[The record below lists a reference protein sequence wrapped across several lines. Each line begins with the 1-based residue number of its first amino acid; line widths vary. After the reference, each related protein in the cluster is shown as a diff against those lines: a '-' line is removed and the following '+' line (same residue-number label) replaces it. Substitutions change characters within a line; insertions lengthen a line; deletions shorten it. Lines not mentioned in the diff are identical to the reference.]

1 MRWLCCR
8 QTAAATGQSSTSN
21 APIVVAL
28 TSLSED
34 KKVRLRHKFDIAYWL
49 AVEKIPF
56 RKFPSVCDLEARHG
70 VNIRTTYT
78 TETAANSFTGYIAQ
92 AKRNELVVNLQKAKF
107 FSLLLDGSTD
117 AGNIDNELLLVVWFD
132 KDGVDE
138 KVYTRT
144 SYLCISRPS
153 TATGIYDVV
162 QAAVQKL
169 GIPAISGEQCTK
181 LVGIG
186 TDGAAANIA
195 GAGLNGLVEKELPW
209 IFWMW
214 CMAHRLELAVKDAF
228 KQTSFDLVDEMLLRL
243 YLLYEKSPKKCRQ
256 LEDVVVELKKCLST
270 EDGGMR
276 PIRAS
281 GSRWI
286 SHKWNAMKRVL
297 SKYGAYTSHIAAL
310 SEDPTVKSTDKAKL
324 KGIIGSGLIASICLA
339 VHCLWTFLLLAPY
352 FKKSDAIC

>member
-1 MRWLCCR
+1 MALLQR
-8 QTAAATGQSSTSN
+8 QTTTATGQSSTSN
-21 APIVVAL
+21 APIVVAF

-34 KKVRLRHKFDIAYWL
+34 KMVRLRHKFNIVYWL

-70 VNIRTTYT
+70 VNIRITYT
-78 TETAANSFTGYIAQ
+78 TETTANSFTGYIAQ

-132 KDGVDE
+132 MDGVGE

-153 TATGIYDVV
+153 TATALGIYDVV

-195 GAGLNGLVEKELPW
+195 CAGLKGLVEKELPW
-209 IFWMW
+209 IYWMR
-214 CMAHRLELAVKDAF
+214 CMVHMLELAVKDAF
-228 KQTSFDLVDEMLLRL
+228 KKTSFDLVDEMLLRL
-243 YLLYEKSPKKCRQ
+243 YLLYEVSQKMLTTRGCSCR
-256 LEDVVVELKKCLST
+256 V
-270 EDGGMR
+270 
-276 PIRAS
+276 
-281 GSRWI
+281 
-286 SHKWNAMKRVL
+286 KRMPVN
-297 SKYGAYTSHIAAL
+297 
-310 SEDPTVKSTDKAKL
+310 
-324 KGIIGSGLIASICLA
+324 
-339 VHCLWTFLLLAPY
+339 
-352 FKKSDAIC
+352 